1 MTVTLML
8 ALVQLCVIL
17 VVQLTRHNI
26 LTHISRN
33 MLIGLIGLNRV
44 GIDKRGQAGDGAS
57 LVSDCF

>member
-1 MTVTLML
+1 ML

-26 LTHISRN
+26 LTHIPCN
-33 MLIGLIGLNRV
+33 LLIGLIGLNRV